1 MRGVRE
7 RVRVAADVGSDVAPP
22 CLDRNKFSSLFFIV
36 VCSFVTLKLVSPLDL
51 LLFLLETVYGNIL
64 D

>member
-1 MRGVRE
+1 MRE

-36 VCSFVTLKLVSPLDL
+36 VCFYCNAKDGQSIGLAVVLAGDPVGLCMGI
-51 LLFLLETVYGNIL
+51 Y
-64 D
+64 